1 MENDNFNDLSFI
13 GEIKEELS
21 QFAISERKQKAST

>member
-1 MENDNFNDLSFI
+1 MEKGNFIDPSFV

-21 QFAISERKQKAST
+21 QFAIPERKQKSST